1 MVLFGSLFDHLFFFI
16 SGELDKIDIGGIEDI
31 THIILWD
38 FGGQVIYY
46 TTHPMYLSRRCVYFL
61 VFNLDMG
68 LKTVVKEEGGRRA
81 EYRTVMGRYISNLTR
96 LTAIGLIKFWESYL
110 QIDR

>member
-1 MVLFGSLFDHLFFFI
+1 M
-16 SGELDKIDIGGIEDI
+16 KDIGGIEDI

-61 VFNLDMG
+61 VFNLNMG
-68 LKTVVKEEGGRRA
+68 LTTTVEEEGGWQMEPRS
-81 EYRTVMGRYISNLTR
+81 VMGKY
-96 LTAIGLIKFWESYL
+96 
-110 QIDR
+110 

>member
-1 MVLFGSLFDHLFFFI
+1 M
-16 SGELDKIDIGGIEDI
+16 KNIGKIEDI

-68 LKTVVKEEGGRRA
+68 LTTTVEEEGGGQTEARS
-81 EYRTVMGRYISNLTR
+81 VMGKY
-96 LTAIGLIKFWESYL
+96 
-110 QIDR
+110 

>member
-1 MVLFGSLFDHLFFFI
+1 M
-16 SGELDKIDIGGIEDI
+16 IDIGGIEDI

-38 FGGQVIYY
+38 FGGQAIYY

-68 LKTVVKEEGGRRA
+68 MTTTVEEEGERRT
-81 EYRTVMGRYISNLTR
+81 ESRSVMG
-96 LTAIGLIKFWESYL
+96 K
-110 QIDR
+110 